1 MTPQQE
7 LDAIRAALESP
18 AAQEW
23 GEGDR
28 WGITLSEC
36 DWTAEKIM
44 IKEQEAHGLKVVKPQ
59 MDLFEVSL

>member
-36 DWTAEKIM
+36 DWTAEKII
-44 IKEQEAHGLKVVKPQ
+44 IKEQEAHGNGAERQPLKAP
-59 MDLFEVSL
+59 FP